1 MLHDLR
7 ECFKERDSRR
17 NRLSCF
23 APLLYLAAELCGC
36 ASRQLTVRIDIVP
49 GSNSNSAIA
58 VDLVSVTDGDLAK
71 QVAKLTAADWFG
83 GKKDEF
89 LLNYSKPGVL
99 RVDSGEWIS
108 GQRGVP
114 DIKMPAPKPLKIP
127 LKIPLV
133 AAPAP
138 TVFVFANYL
147 TPGPHRATLQPRK
160 TTTIQL
166 GLDDLKVMVDK
177 K

>member
-7 ECFKERDSRR
+7 ERFKERGCRR
-17 NRLSCF
+17 NGLGCCALSFC
-23 APLLYLAAELCGC
+23 LAAALCGC

-58 VDLVSVTDGDLAK
+58 VDVVSVTDGDLAK
-71 QVAKLTAADWFG
+71 QVSKLSAADWFG

-99 RVDSGEWIS
+99 KVDSGEWIS
-108 GQRGVP
+108 GQTGVP

-127 LKIPLV
+127 LKIPVV

-147 TPGPHRATLQPRK
+147 TPGPHRATLQPNK
-160 TTTIQL
+160 VTTILL
-166 GLDDLKVMVDK
+166 GQDDLKIRVDK